1 MADILTISKFLK
13 GSVRGITPSDEA
25 IQTICASAGV
35 DPELSYSEATQ
46 KQKDLTNAF
55 YYKWIASPVTRAGGK
70 DESDAD
76 WKSSEEGEQY
86 SANMLLKY
94 IDMANDIFEQYD
106 LPLIGEEYWGFVGR
120 GIRNPRKEAK

>member
-46 KQKDLTNAF
+46 KQKDLANAF
-55 YYKWIASPVTRAGGK
+55 YYKWIASPVTKAGGK
-70 DESDAD
+70 DEADAD
-76 WKSSEEGEQY
+76 WKSKEEGETY

-94 IDMANDIFEQYD
+94 IDMANEIFEEYD
-106 LPLIGEEYWGFVGR
+106 MPIIGEESWVFVGR
-120 GIRNPRKEAK
+120 GIRNPRKKI